1 MNIRCPLPHISQL
14 NEQKWIR
21 RKKSESNSNQR
32 TLKTIR
38 FVIPHQI
45 RPRISSSSCFFPLYS
60 SPKQTLQIKKE
71 RKEGRNKAE
80 IRELWRHIMRMCFH
94 ILNSAKLNLIISA
107 SPFRSI
113 ITLKRKRCH
122 FFGQKQNHCESL
134 ATQMNHAGALLFN
147 FAPLL
152 KTLSSSVPWIFQL

>member
-1 MNIRCPLPHISQL
+1 MPLATYFPIERTKMNKKK
-14 NEQKWIR
+14 EKWI
-21 RKKSESNSNQR
+21 KQQSENFEDHKIRDSTSDSATNILIILLFSTLLITKTNASNQKR
-32 TLKTIR
+32 
-38 FVIPHQI
+38 
-45 RPRISSSSCFFPLYS
+45 
-60 SPKQTLQIKKE
+60 KE
-71 RKEGRNKAE
+71 GRKEGRNKAE